1 MVPKR
6 KGLKEKLYNQELQS
20 KRTYVIMRTMLVICP
35 SRKTHGGRRRRRRRR
50 KRHDCKHFLGVHQL
64 GGNKPPEEQSTHDA
78 PTPLVKG
85 VDNQASQI
93 NLLRLK
99 HHPKILLR
107 LNFSVVPRHDCNQL
121 YHTQRCKLGDIF
133 FFFLFLLPLSSSSSS
148 SASSDSREKMATC
161 GTFLS
166 FPPKV
171 PKLRSPGFGVV
182 EVAPVGGSSAKTG
195 MRMDGWMDGW
205 MGSGWIDGWMLLVGQ
220 NNTHHLKAQN
230 SKTLKKEGRKEGM

>member
-1 MVPKR
+1 MGEWVGTWVVPKR

-35 SRKTHGGRRRRRRRR
+35 SRKTHGRRRRRRRR

-133 FFFLFLLPLSSSSSS
+133 FFFLFLLLLLLLLPPTVEKRWQLAGHFCLFLRRSQN
-148 SASSDSREKMATC
+148 SAAQDLAWWR
-161 GTFLS
+161 
-166 FPPKV
+166 
-171 PKLRSPGFGVV
+171 LRQL
-182 EVAPVGGSSAKTG
+182 VGLQQKQVC
-195 MRMDGWMDGW
+195 GWMDGW
-205 MGSGWIDGWMLLVGQ
+205 VVDGWTDG
-220 NNTHHLKAQN
+220 
-230 SKTLKKEGRKEGM
+230 

>member
-35 SRKTHGGRRRRRRRR
+35 SRKTHGRRRRRR

-148 SASSDSREKMATC
+148 SSSASSDSREKMATC

-171 PKLRSPGFGVV
+171 PKLPRIWR
-182 EVAPVGGSSAKTG
+182 GGGCASWWVFSKNRYA
-195 MRMDGWMDGW
+195 DGWIDGW
-205 MGSGWIDGWMLLVGQ
+205 MGSGWMDGWMDSGWMDGCFL
-220 NNTHHLKAQN
+220 
-230 SKTLKKEGRKEGM
+230 